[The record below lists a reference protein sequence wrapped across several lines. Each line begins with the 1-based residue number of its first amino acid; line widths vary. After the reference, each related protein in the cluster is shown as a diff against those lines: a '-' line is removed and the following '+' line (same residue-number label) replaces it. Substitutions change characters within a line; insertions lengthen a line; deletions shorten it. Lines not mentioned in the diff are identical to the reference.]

1 MSTMIISVAS
11 GKGGTGKT
19 PVSVNLVLSIDNAQL
34 LDCDV
39 VVDSPLGTSCP
50 VIVSVEESDFFI
62 FVTEPT
68 PFGLYD
74 LRLMVKTVKKMG

>member
-1 MSTMIISVAS
+1 LSTMIISVAS

-19 PVSVNLVLSIDNAQL
+19 LVSVNLVLSIDNAQL
-34 LDCDV
+34 LNCDV
-39 VVDSPLGTSCP
+39 VVDSPSGTSCP
-50 VIVSVEESDFFI
+50 VIASVEEGSSVFLSQNL
-62 FVTEPT
+62 T